1 MSLNKRQREA
11 MKHPNV
17 LGAGAEKRRKLPP
30 KERGAVIAAEYEK
43 GTLHSGSGKIVKN
56 PAMMR
61 AIIYSETHPEGK
73 SHPHSV
79 KRRHKGDKHG

>member
-1 MSLNKRQREA
+1 MLNLRQKEA

-30 KERGAVIAAEYEK
+30 GERGEVIASEFER

-61 AIIYSETHPEGK
+61 AIIYSETHPKGK
-73 SHPHSV
+73 GHPHSV
-79 KRRHKGDKHG
+79 KRKYKGDKHG